1 MGRMPTDAEIQAAG
15 EKLGHGPGPYPTK
28 IRAQIAK
35 TITLAEGMEHAERA
49 HESVSVNFAARVA
62 QVHADLRRHDLS
74 ASLAEAV
81 TAAVAPT
88 IYRNTE
94 KQENTAP

>member
-35 TITLAEGMEHAERA
+35 TITMAEGMERTERA
-49 HESVSVNFAARVA
+49 TEAVSASFGAAVARVY
-62 QVHADLRRHDLS
+62 QDLRRNDLS